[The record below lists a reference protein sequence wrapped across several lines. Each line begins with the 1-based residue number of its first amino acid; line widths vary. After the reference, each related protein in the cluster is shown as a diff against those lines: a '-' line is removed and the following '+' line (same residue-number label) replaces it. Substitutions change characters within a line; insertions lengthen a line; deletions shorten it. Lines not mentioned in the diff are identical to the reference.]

1 MSEKKAAPFSHP
13 RWKDIPKPEVI
24 GHCEVSEE
32 EKNDPEFLA
41 FIEREME
48 RRKKLEHGNSKFS
61 VVGKGLHAKRVV
73 LFIYKFLGGQPNG
86 RRKNSND
93 DRR

>member
-48 RRKKLEHGNSKFS
+48 RRKKLEHEELKTLCGR
-61 VVGKGLHAKRVV
+61 KGITRKTCSP
-73 LFIYKFLGGQPNG
+73 FYIQIF
-86 RRKNSND
+86 RRTTKWQKKKQ
-93 DRR
+93 

>member
-13 RWKDIPKPEVI
+13 RWTDIPKPEVI

-48 RRKKLEHGNSKFS
+48 RRKKLEHGN
-61 VVGKGLHAKRVV
+61 
-73 LFIYKFLGGQPNG
+73 
-86 RRKNSND
+86 
-93 DRR
+93 

>member
-41 FIEREME
+41 FIEAGDG
-48 RRKKLEHGNSKFS
+48 KKKKS
-61 VVGKGLHAKRVV
+61 
-73 LFIYKFLGGQPNG
+73 
-86 RRKNSND
+86 
-93 DRR
+93 

>member
-13 RWKDIPKPEVI
+13 RWKDIPKPEVT

-32 EKNDPEFLA
+32 EKNNPEFLA

-48 RRKKLEHGNSKFS
+48 RRKKLEQSGI
-61 VVGKGLHAKRVV
+61 V
-73 LFIYKFLGGQPNG
+73 QC
-86 RRKNSND
+86 RRGANCE
-93 DRR
+93 